1 MPAVDS
7 HAHAF
12 DLTRQ
17 GWGGDRGFDIQ
28 PNELGTARQF
38 LHMLSCQGFTHGV
51 LINPLG
57 GYGANNTYMLEAIA
71 EAGGRLK
78 GVALLPDATPE
89 AEIRRMVEGGIV
101 GIRFNL
107 DFPTSPPLLGSAGE
121 RALAR
126 ARELG
131 WFAQIHYHH
140 GESIIAAL
148 PVLRGAGLPV
158 IIDHSGRPELEGG
171 LGMGLEEGV
180 ELPGGQDE
188 AARVGH
194 GLDAGGAGGAVEDG
208 HLAHDVAG
216 AVLRDLDFLAGG
228 VGLLDADA
236 AGEDDEEADAAL
248 ALLHEVLAG
257 LEAALGAD
265 AGDALEEFRVEGLK
279 KAPFRQGLFFIH
291 ARAPFYV

>member
-28 PNELGTARQF
+28 PNELGTAPQF
-38 LHMLSCQGFTHGV
+38 LHMLACHGFTHGV

-57 GYGANNTYMLEAIA
+57 GYGADNTYMLEAIRD
-71 EAGGRLK
+71 AGGRLK
-78 GVALLPDATPE
+78 GVALLPDGTPD

-107 DFPTSPPLLGSAGE
+107 DFPTSPPLLGPVGE

-126 ARELG
+126 AREVG

-140 GESIIAAL
+140 GASVIQAL
-148 PVLRGAGLPV
+148 PTLRAAKLPV

-171 LGMGLEEGV
+171 LRQQGFQALLELGRSTAAVIKLSGV
-180 ELPGGQDE
+180 FRFSRTGSPYEDTDPYV
-188 AARVGH
+188 AALIGAFGIDRCIWGSDWPFLRAKARTDYGPLLAALHRV
-194 GLDAGGAGGAVEDG
+194 VP
-208 HLAHDVAG
+208 
-216 AVLRDLDFLAGG
+216 
-228 VGLLDADA
+228 DA
-236 AGEDDEEADAAL
+236 AEREK
-248 ALLHEVLAG
+248 VLWANPAR
-257 LEAALGAD
+257 L
-265 AGDALEEFRVEGLK
+265 FRM
-279 KAPFRQGLFFIH
+279 
-291 ARAPFYV
+291 RA